1 MPASSDLAELSTV
14 RSQLEELARRVEAV
28 ADRYED
34 TADSQIASD
43 LYAAERT
50 LISARSTRPSPL
62 STTSPAPRVREPDRA
77 ARPRLDLCS
86 APSRPAGGGAIA
98 ALH

>member
-1 MPASSDLAELSTV
+1 LPALAERVKAAVMSASSDRAELSTL

-28 ADRYED
+28 ADGYED

-50 LISARSTRPSPL
+50 MISAR
-62 STTSPAPRVREPDRA
+62 RA
-77 ARPRLDLCS
+77 VDKAIGALDDL
-86 APSRPAGGGAIA
+86 AG
-98 ALH
+98 

>member
-1 MPASSDLAELSTV
+1 LPTLAERVKAAVMSASSDRAELSTL

-28 ADRYED
+28 ADRYAD

-50 LISARSTRPSPL
+50 MISAR
-62 STTSPAPRVREPDRA
+62 RA
-77 ARPRLDLCS
+77 VDKAIGALDDL
-86 APSRPAGGGAIA
+86 AG
-98 ALH
+98 

>member
-1 MPASSDLAELSTV
+1 LPALAERVKAGLVSASSDLAELSTL
-14 RSQLEELARRVEAV
+14 RSQLEDLARRV

-50 LISARSTRPSPL
+50 LVSAR
-62 STTSPAPRVREPDRA
+62 RA
-77 ARPRLDLCS
+77 VDK
-86 APSRPAGGGAIA
+86 AIA
-98 ALH
+98 ALDDLARS

>member
-1 MPASSDLAELSTV
+1 LPTPVEAVKAGAVPASSDLAELSTV

-34 TADSQIASD
+34 TPDSQIASD

-50 LISARSTRPSPL
+50 LINARRSVDKAISALDDLARS
-62 STTSPAPRVREPDRA
+62 
-77 ARPRLDLCS
+77 
-86 APSRPAGGGAIA
+86 
-98 ALH
+98 

>member
-1 MPASSDLAELSTV
+1 LPAIAERVKAGLVSASSDLAELSTV
-14 RSQLEELARRVEAV
+14 RSQLEDLARRVEAV

-50 LISARSTRPSPL
+50 LVSAR
-62 STTSPAPRVREPDRA
+62 RA
-77 ARPRLDLCS
+77 VDKAIGALGDLAR
-86 APSRPAGGGAIA
+86 
-98 ALH
+98 

>member
-1 MPASSDLAELSTV
+1 VPASSDRAELSTL

-34 TADSQIASD
+34 TPDSQIASD

-50 LISARSTRPSPL
+50 LISARRSVDKAIS
-62 STTSPAPRVREPDRA
+62 A
-77 ARPRLDLCS
+77 LDDLAS
-86 APSRPAGGGAIA
+86 
-98 ALH
+98 

>member
-14 RSQLEELARRVEAV
+14 RSQLEELARRVEDV

-43 LYAAERT
+43 LYTAERT
-50 LISARSTRPSPL
+50 LRSMRSL
-62 STTSPAPRVREPDRA
+62 V
-77 ARPRLDLCS
+77 
-86 APSRPAGGGAIA
+86 SRTGNKLIIGHGWIG
-98 ALH
+98 

>member
-28 ADRYED
+28 ADRYDD

-43 LYAAERT
+43 LYTAERT
-50 LISARSTRPSPL
+50 LISARRAVDKAITPW
-62 STTSPAPRVREPDRA
+62 TTSPAPSGP
-77 ARPRLDLCS
+77 
-86 APSRPAGGGAIA
+86 G
-98 ALH
+98 

>member
-28 ADRYED
+28 GDRYED

-43 LYAAERT
+43 LYVAERS
-50 LISARSTRPSPL
+50 LISAR
-62 STTSPAPRVREPDRA
+62 RA
-77 ARPRLDLCS
+77 VDK
-86 APSRPAGGGAIA
+86 AIA
-98 ALH
+98 ALDDLARS

>member
-1 MPASSDLAELSTV
+1 MPALAERVKAGLLSASSDLAELSTL
-14 RSQLEELARRVEAV
+14 RSQLEDLARRVEAV

-50 LISARSTRPSPL
+50 LVSAR
-62 STTSPAPRVREPDRA
+62 RA
-77 ARPRLDLCS
+77 VDKAIGALGDLAR
-86 APSRPAGGGAIA
+86 
-98 ALH
+98 

>member
-1 MPASSDLAELSTV
+1 LPTLAERVKAGLVSASSDLAELSTV
-14 RSQLEELARRVEAV
+14 RSQLEDLARRVEAV

-50 LISARSTRPSPL
+50 LVSAR
-62 STTSPAPRVREPDRA
+62 RA
-77 ARPRLDLCS
+77 VDKAIGALGDLAR
-86 APSRPAGGGAIA
+86 
-98 ALH
+98 

>member
-1 MPASSDLAELSTV
+1 LPDLAERVKAAVMSASSDRAELSTL
-14 RSQLEELARRVEAV
+14 RSQLVELARRVEAV

-50 LISARSTRPSPL
+50 MISAR
-62 STTSPAPRVREPDRA
+62 RA
-77 ARPRLDLCS
+77 VDKAIGALDDL
-86 APSRPAGGGAIA
+86 AGS
-98 ALH
+98 

>member
-1 MPASSDLAELSTV
+1 LPALAERVKAGLLSASSDLAELSTL
-14 RSQLEELARRVEAV
+14 RSQLEDLARRVVAV

-50 LISARSTRPSPL
+50 LVSAR
-62 STTSPAPRVREPDRA
+62 RA
-77 ARPRLDLCS
+77 VDKAIDALGDLAR
-86 APSRPAGGGAIA
+86 
-98 ALH
+98 

>member
-1 MPASSDLAELSTV
+1 V
-14 RSQLEELARRVEAV
+14 RSQLEDLARRVVAV

-50 LISARSTRPSPL
+50 LLTARRS
-62 STTSPAPRVREPDRA
+62 VDK
-77 ARPRLDLCS
+77 
-86 APSRPAGGGAIA
+86 AIA
-98 ALH
+98 ALDDLAGS

>member
-1 MPASSDLAELSTV
+1 LPALAERVKAALVSASSDRAELSTL
-14 RSQLEELARRVEAV
+14 RSQLGELARRVEAV

-50 LISARSTRPSPL
+50 LISAR
-62 STTSPAPRVREPDRA
+62 RA
-77 ARPRLDLCS
+77 VDKAIGALGDLAR
-86 APSRPAGGGAIA
+86 
-98 ALH
+98 